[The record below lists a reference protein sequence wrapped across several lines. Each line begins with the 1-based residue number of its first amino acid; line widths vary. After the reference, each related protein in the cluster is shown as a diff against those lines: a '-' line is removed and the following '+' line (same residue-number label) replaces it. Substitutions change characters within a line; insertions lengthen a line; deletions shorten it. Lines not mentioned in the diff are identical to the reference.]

1 MYFSDT
7 RFRARTS
14 STMARTALPI
24 VAAVASAL
32 LNRWLAQKAE
42 RRNPPIGRFIT
53 VKGVRLHYVERGTGT
68 PLVLL
73 HGNGSKTFNPA
84 ACLIWRRRSTA

>member
-1 MYFSDT
+1 MYFPDT

-14 STMARTALPI
+14 STMARTALSI
-24 VAAVASAL
+24 ATGVVVAAVASAL

-53 VKGVRLHYVERGTGT
+53 VKDVRLHYVERGTGT
-68 PLVLL
+68 PLVLR
-73 HGNGSKTFNPA
+73 GQ
-84 ACLIWRRRSTA
+84 